1 MCGLAGYRLFHDRV
15 VDDAI
20 VPKLC
25 QVLHHRGPDDEGV
38 WRSNDTRVLLVS
50 RRLSIVDTSSAG
62 AQPMSDPEGQVV
74 IVFNGEIY
82 NYRVLRKELQQK
94 GYGFRSHSDTEVLL
108 YAYKAWGIECIKRF
122 DGMFTCAIY
131 DRRTNELYLVRDRMG
146 IKPLYFSTQGDSI
159 SFASEIKAL
168 WKLPWMVKR
177 ISMRGLSHYLT
188 YLATPAPMTLF
199 ESVYKL
205 PAGFYAKVDRN
216 NELTFTQWYDPLIAT
231 TELSS
236 LDLNKKSYCVEMV
249 RSLLRDAVQKRM
261 IADVPV
267 GALLSGGLDSS
278 LIVALMREHSEQVKT
293 FTVAFDQDPCE
304 DRVWARKVAK
314 KYNTDH
320 HELIITE
327 KEAFSFFEKMVYHQD
342 EPLGDVVCIPLYY
355 VSKLARDAGVKVL
368 QVGEGA
374 DELFCGY
381 PMYVDYLK
389 MHRYWKL
396 TQHFIPNI
404 ARRGLFY
411 AARPFYDAYP
421 NRQDLMKSWAVG
433 RPLFWGGVRLFS
445 ELWKEKILSMADHGA
460 PDPII
465 EKIYPFFPQESDSY
479 AVADYHRSHFYK
491 QQPGGDFFSAMTYI
505 ELKHRLP
512 ELLLTRTDKMAMAA
526 SVETRVPFL
535 DHKLVEFALNLP
547 MKFKYHRGET
557 KYILKKAAEG
567 MVPHE
572 IIHRKKVGFSVP
584 VTHWFKKGS
593 YFRAHFADMLHSK
606 SIWQDVLNREEID
619 RLLKTNENGSVDYSY
634 QLWALQNLMA
644 F

>member
-1 MCGLAGYRLFHDRV
+1 MCGFAGYRLFHDRV
-15 VDDAI
+15 VDDSLAQT
-20 VPKLC
+20 LC
-25 QVLHHRGPDDEGV
+25 QVLYHRGPDDGGM
-38 WRSNDTRVLLVS
+38 WRSDDTRTLLVS
-50 RRLSIVDTSSAG
+50 RRLSIVDTSCAG
-62 AQPMSDPEGQVV
+62 AQPMRDLEGHVI

-82 NYRVLRKELQQK
+82 NYRELRQELQQK
-94 GYGFRSHSDTEVLL
+94 GYQFRSHSDTEVLL
-108 YAYKAWGIECIKRF
+108 YAYKAWGIKCIQRF
-122 DGMFTCAIY
+122 DGMFACVIH
-131 DRRTNELYLVRDRMG
+131 DRKTGDLYLVRDRMG

-168 WKLPWMVKR
+168 WKMPWMVKR
-177 ISMRGLSHYLT
+177 ISMRGISHYLT

-205 PAGFYAKVDRN
+205 PAGFYAKLDRQH
-216 NELTFTQWYDPLIAT
+216 ELTFTQWYDPLSSSL
-231 TELSS
+231 ELSS
-236 LDLNKKSYCVEMV
+236 EDLNKKSYCVDMM

-278 LIVALMREHSEQVKT
+278 LVVALMREVSEQVKT
-293 FTVAFDQDPCE
+293 FTVAFDQDPNE
-304 DRVWARKVAK
+304 ERVWARKVAK

-320 HELIITE
+320 HELIISE
-327 KEAFSFFEKMVYHQD
+327 KEAFAFFEKMAYHQD

-381 PMYVDYLK
+381 PMYVDYLN
-389 MHRYWKL
+389 MYRYWQL

-421 NRQDLMKSWAVG
+421 NRQDLMRSWAAG

-445 ELWKEKILSMADHGA
+445 ELWKEKIVSMADQGE

-479 AVADYHRSHFYK
+479 AVADYHRSQFYK
-491 QQPGGDFFSAMTYI
+491 RWPQGDFFAAMTYI

-512 ELLLTRTDKMAMAA
+512 ELLLTRTDKMSMAA
-526 SVETRVPFL
+526 SVEARVPFL
-535 DHKLVEFALNLP
+535 DHRLVEFALNMP
-547 MKFKYHRGET
+547 MKFKYHQGQT

-572 IIHRKKVGFSVP
+572 IMQRKKVGFSVP

-593 YFRAHFADMLHSK
+593 YFRAHFTDTLHSK
-606 SIWQDVLNREEID
+606 SIWQDLLNR
-619 RLLKTNENGSVDYSY
+619 DYSY

>member
-1 MCGLAGYRLFHDRV
+1 MCGFAGYRLFHDRV
-15 VDDAI
+15 VDDSLAS
-20 VPKLC
+20 KLS
-25 QVLHHRGPDDEGV
+25 QVLYHRGPDDEGI
-38 WRSNDTRVLLVS
+38 WRSPDTRTLLVS
-50 RRLSIVDTSSAG
+50 RRLSIVDISSAG
-62 AQPMSDPEGQVV
+62 AQPMSDPEGQV
-74 IVFNGEIY
+74 IVAFNGEIY
-82 NYRVLRKELQQK
+82 NYQVLRKELQDK
-94 GYGFRSHSDTEVLL
+94 GYRFRSHSDTEVLL
-108 YAYKAWGIECIKRF
+108 YAYKAWGIACIKQF
-122 DGMFTCAIY
+122 DGMFACAIY
-131 DRRTNELYLVRDRMG
+131 DRRTNDLYLVRDRMG

-168 WKLPWMVKR
+168 WQLPWMTKR

-205 PAGFYAKVDRN
+205 PAGFYANVDCN
-216 NELTFTQWYDPLIAT
+216 NELTFRQWYDPLDVTMSA
-231 TELSS
+231 S
-236 LDLNKKSYCVEMV
+236 LPEFTKKSQLVDMV
-249 RSLLRDAVQKRM
+249 RSLLRDAVSKRM

-278 LIVALMREHSEQVKT
+278 LVVALMQEQHEQVKT
-293 FTVAFDQDPCE
+293 FTVAFDQDPNE
-304 DRVWARKVAK
+304 ERVWARKVAK

-327 KEAFSFFEKMVYHQD
+327 KEAFSFFERMAYHQD

-381 PMYVDYLK
+381 PMYVDYLT
-389 MHRYWKL
+389 MHRYWKM
-396 TQHFIPNI
+396 TQHFIPSV

-411 AARPFYDAYP
+411 AARSFYDAYP
-421 NRQDLMKSWAVG
+421 NRQDLLRSWAAG

-445 ELWKEKILSMADHGA
+445 ELWKEKMISIPDREIS
-460 PDPII
+460 DPII

-491 QQPGGDFFSAMTYI
+491 RWPQGDFFAAMTYI

-535 DHKLVEFALNLP
+535 DYQLVEYALHLP
-547 MKFKYHRGET
+547 MKFKYYRGET
-557 KYILKKAAEG
+557 KYILKKVAEG
-567 MVPHE
+567 LVPHE
-572 IIHRKKVGFSVP
+572 IMHRKKVGFSVP

-593 YFRAHFADMLHSK
+593 YFRAHFADMMHSK
-606 SIWQDVLNREEID
+606 TIWQDLLNRDEIE
-619 RLLKTNENGSVDYSY
+619 RLLKRNTEGSVDYSY